1 MTPITPCEQGAT
13 GRFDRLIDGAVT
25 IICWLYFTFGFI
37 VFFSW
42 RYLFA
47 FFLPDRATRFQR
59 FNSLFYRGF
68 FRLLQALTPRQRWQI
83 DRHARALHSSVIVCN
98 HVSYLDPLILI
109 SLYERHKTVVKTVFF
124 KIPIFGWVLRHAGY
138 FPADGGGRYGS
149 MMIDQVEGMEEFL
162 GGGGNFF
169 IFPEGTRSR
178 DGSLGTLNRGALKI
192 ARLCRAPI
200 QVVRLSN
207 TGRLFIPG
215 RFLFNTRQPT
225 LIQLDL
231 VASLDAGTVAGLSL
245 AQLESRIEAA
255 LRSPDGAERSGNG
268 LAGASRDDSTVKP

>member
-1 MTPITPCEQGAT
+1 M
-13 GRFDRLIDGAVT
+13 
-25 IICWLYFTFGFI
+25 
-37 VFFSW
+37 
-42 RYLFA
+42 
-47 FFLPDRATRFQR
+47 
-59 FNSLFYRGF
+59 
-68 FRLLQALTPRQRWQI
+68 
-83 DRHARALHSSVIVCN
+83 HSSVIVCN

-124 KIPIFGWVLRHAGY
+124 KVPIFGWVLRHAGY

-178 DGSLGTLNRGALKI
+178 DGSLGALNRGALKI

-200 QVVRLSN
+200 QVVRLTN
-207 TGRLFIPG
+207 TGNLFIPG
-215 RFLFNTRQPT
+215 RFFFNTRQPNH
-225 LIQLDL
+225 IRLDL

-255 LRSPDGAERSGNG
+255 LRFPDGAERSGNE
-268 LAGASRDDSTVKP
+268 LAASGFRDDSTVKP